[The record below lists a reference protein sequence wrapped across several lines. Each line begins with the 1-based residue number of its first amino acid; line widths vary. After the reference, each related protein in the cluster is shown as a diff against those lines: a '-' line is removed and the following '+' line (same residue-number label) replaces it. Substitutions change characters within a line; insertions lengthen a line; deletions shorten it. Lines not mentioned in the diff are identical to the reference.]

1 MRDLPAWAISLVV
14 NLSILLVLH
23 SIVREVEHRRD
34 VTEITSVVD
43 EVQERDYDFAEVT
56 ATDMVGSEG
65 DHATLTPSMQ
75 AATMHG
81 DNQQQLEEQIE
92 ELVTPDFVDFTE
104 MVDIPMQDQL
114 ALAFESRGQTDKVS
128 GGVEGAMDRIT
139 AEIAA
144 SLRERQTF
152 VIWLFDS
159 SGSLKDRREAIA
171 ERFGNVYKQLES
183 HGKTD
188 GLYTAV
194 ASFAEQPEL
203 MTKDPVQ
210 DVQALVEA
218 IRQVPEQ
225 VGTENVFGAVHQIVD
240 KWKQYRRS
248 EGRWNKMV
256 FIITDERGDDVEN
269 LEESITLCK
278 RYGVRVYCVGNAAIF
293 GRREG
298 YVDYREPDGY
308 VHTDVVVDQGPESA
322 FPEQLRL
329 AFWGNNR
336 MSRALRR
343 MSAGYGP
350 YGLTRLCAE
359 TGGVYFITDEN
370 KGQLFDMA
378 IMRDYA
384 PDLRPIR
391 TLEQEVKS
399 HPAKSA
405 LVQAALAG
413 QIDNVPTPQLAFRAD
428 NDTILR
434 QQITE
439 AQKPFADYK
448 YHVDKLFA
456 IMDPAQRARET
467 LTDPRW
473 RASFDLAM
481 GRLLATRVRAYGYNV
496 MLANMKGAPLTF
508 QTEGNNLWRL
518 VPSEEI
524 ESGPAVRKAADQA
537 ETYLKRVIDEHP
549 GTPWF
554 ELARHELK
562 QPLGWSWQ
570 EGRINI
576 EAVMS
581 GEQQA
586 SPMLLL
592 ENERRRLEERRPT
605 GTPRRRPPKL

>member
-14 NLSILLVLH
+14 NLSILFVLH
-23 SIVREVEHRRD
+23 GIVWEIDQRRHA
-34 VTEITSVVD
+34 TEITSVLD
-43 EVQERDYDFAEVT
+43 ELQERDYEFAEVT
-56 ATDMVGSEG
+56 ATDLVGTEG

-75 AATMHG
+75 AATMQG
-81 DNQQQLEEQIE
+81 DNQQLEEQIE
-92 ELVTPDFVDFTE
+92 EAVTPEFVDFTE
-104 MVDIPMQDQL
+104 VVEIPMQDQL
-114 ALAFESRGQTDKVS
+114 ALAFESQGQTDKVS

-171 ERFGNVYKQLES
+171 ERFGNVYKQLET
-183 HGKTD
+183 HGKTE

-194 ASFAEQPEL
+194 ASFAEKPAL
-203 MTKDPVQ
+203 LTKEPVQ
-210 DVQALVEA
+210 DVKTLVEA
-218 IRQVPEQ
+218 IRNVPEQ
-225 VGTENVFGAVHQIVD
+225 VGTENVFGAVHQVVD

-256 FIITDERGDDVEN
+256 FIVTDERGDDIEH
-269 LEESITLCK
+269 LEEAITLSK
-278 RYGVRVYCVGNAAIF
+278 RFGVRIYCVGNAAIF

-329 AFWGNNR
+329 PFWGSNR
-336 MSRALRR
+336 LSRQLRR

-359 TGGVYFITDEN
+359 TGGMYFITEEN
-370 KGQLFDMA
+370 SGVKFDMA

-391 TLEQEVKS
+391 VLEQEIKL

-428 NDTILR
+428 NDTVLR

-456 IMDPAQRARET
+456 IMDPAQSSRET
-467 LTDPRW
+467 VKSPRW

-496 MLANMKGAPLTF
+496 MLANMKGEPLSF

-524 ESGPAVRKAADQA
+524 ATGPAVRKAAEQA
-537 ETYLKRVIDEHP
+537 HTYLNRVIDEHP
-549 GTPWF
+549 NTPWF

-562 QPLGWSWQ
+562 QPLGWSWK

-576 EAVMS
+576 EAVMA
-581 GEQQA
+581 GDQQA
-586 SPMLLL
+586 NPQLLL
-592 ENERRRLEERRPT
+592 EDERERLEQSRQTRP
-605 GTPRRRPPKL
+605 PPRRPPKL